1 MKLSIVHCGLLS
13 SLVGPYFTGGGMF
26 YKANLVISLFFY
38 TISGEKD
45 EKIHDE
51 CSTNAETS
59 FIRNSSVS
67 MNSCEVIYSCGM
79 MIKQFVDKETK
90 QILGWI

>member
-1 MKLSIVHCGLLS
+1 MFSSEDEMQIHRYSAHCGLLS

-38 TISGEKD
+38 SISGEKD

-51 CSTNAETS
+51 CSSNAETS
-59 FIRNSSVS
+59 
-67 MNSCEVIYSCGM
+67 
-79 MIKQFVDKETK
+79 
-90 QILGWI
+90 